1 MEKPADARYPVHDLI
16 RRRWSPRAF
25 ADRPVEPEKLRSL
38 LEAARWAPS
47 SFNEQPWSF
56 IIATREN
63 REEFERMLSCLV
75 EGNVA
80 WTKNAPVLMLSVAEL
95 KFERTGKPN
104 RHAFH
109 DVGLAAE
116 NLVIQAT
123 ALGLVVHQMAGIH
136 VEKAREVYHIPEG
149 YEAVAGIAVGYPGDP
164 ATLPEPLRER
174 EQALRARKPLE
185 SFVFTG
191 RWGQASPVLD
201 GKL

>member
-1 MEKPADARYPVHDLI
+1 MEKPTDARYPIHDLI

-47 SFNEQPWSF
+47 SFNEQPWNF
-56 IIATREN
+56 IVATREN
-63 REEFERMLSCLV
+63 GEEFERMLSCLV

-80 WTKNAPVLMLSVAEL
+80 WAKNAPVLMLSVAKL

-123 ALGLVVHQMAGIH
+123 ALGLVVHQMAGIQ
-136 VEKAREVYHIPEG
+136 VDKAREVYRIPEG

-174 EQALRARKPLE
+174 EQAPRTRKPLE
-185 SFVFTG
+185 SFVFTS

-201 GKL
+201 GKS